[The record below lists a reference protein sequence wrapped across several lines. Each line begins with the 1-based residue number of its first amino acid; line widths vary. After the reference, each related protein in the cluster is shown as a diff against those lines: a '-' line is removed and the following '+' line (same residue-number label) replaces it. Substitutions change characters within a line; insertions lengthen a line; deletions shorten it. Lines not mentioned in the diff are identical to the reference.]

1 MKNCD
6 AAIERQKPMSEQERE
21 QSPAKQ
27 EEPVREQAE
36 YTPSVQ
42 PDFMREKIKQ
52 KPVNKR
58 KLLRRTVITVVMA
71 VVFGMV
77 ACVTFLIL
85 EPVISNRLYPEE
97 EPQEVVFPEETLME
111 EMNPEDMLV
120 NDEVEE
126 DPQPVEV
133 ELEDEQ
139 IEELLS
145 QVEFSLEDYQSVY
158 NELKKLAEKAN
169 RAVVTV
175 AGVTSDVD
183 WFNNIYENVASASG
197 VIVAD
202 NGKAMLVL
210 VSAGTLNGADTI
222 EVTFCDQTQ
231 AEAEILQKDPAT
243 GLAILSVPLASISEE
258 TMDVITK
265 AELGS
270 SSTNSLLGT
279 PVIALGSPLGTSGSV
294 CYGVVTS
301 TGTAI
306 DMPDAS
312 YKKLTT
318 DIYGSRNA
326 TGVIINLK
334 GMVIGIIDNV
344 NTSND
349 MTNLLTAYGI
359 TELKRTIEQMS
370 NDKERAYLGIYGA
383 DVPKEA
389 LEDPEVD
396 IPTGTYV
403 REIEIDSP
411 AMAAGIQSGDV
422 VIRVG
427 ETPVNSYYDLLNII
441 RGAEP
446 EEMLTFTLVRQGHEM
461 KVDVTFGHLPEG
473 N

>member
-1 MKNCD
+1 
-6 AAIERQKPMSEQERE
+6 MSDQERE
-21 QSPAKQ
+21 QDSQ
-27 EEPVREQAE
+27 EREPVKEQAE
-36 YTPSVQ
+36 YTLSVQ

-58 KLLRRTVITVVMA
+58 KLLRRTVITIAMA
-71 VVFGMV
+71 VVFGLV

-126 DPQPVEV
+126 EPQPVEV

-139 IEELLS
+139 IEELLA
-145 QVEFSLEDYQSVY
+145 QVEFGLEDYQSVY
-158 NELKKLAEKAN
+158 NELAKLAEKAG
-169 RAVVTV
+169 RSMVTV
-175 AGVTSDVD
+175 TGVTSDVD

-197 VIVAD
+197 VIVAS

-231 AEAEILQKDPAT
+231 AKAEIVQKDPST
-243 GLAILSVPLASISEE
+243 GLAILSVPLVSISEE
-258 TMDVITK
+258 TLNVIEK

-270 SSTNSLLGT
+270 SNTARLTGT
-279 PVIALGSPLGTSGSV
+279 PVIALGSPLGTSNSV
-294 CYGVVTS
+294 CYGIVTS
-301 TGTAI
+301 SGTLI

-312 YKKLTT
+312 YQKIMT

-326 TGVIINLK
+326 TGVLINLK

-349 MTNLLTAYGI
+349 MGNLLTAYGI

-370 NDKERAYLGIYGA
+370 NDKERAYLGIHGA

-389 LEDPEVD
+389 LDDPEID
-396 IPTGTYV
+396 IPPGAYI

-422 VIRVG
+422 VIQVG
-427 ETPVNSYYDLLNII
+427 ETPITTYHELLNII
-441 RGAEP
+441 RGVEP
-446 EEMLTFTLVRQGHEM
+446 EEIQTFTLVRQGHEM

>member
-1 MKNCD
+1 
-6 AAIERQKPMSEQERE
+6 MSEQERE

-258 TMDVITK
+258 TMEVITK

-344 NTSND
+344 NI
-349 MTNLLTAYGI
+349 MI
-359 TELKRTIEQMS
+359 CC
-370 NDKERAYLGIYGA
+370 
-383 DVPKEA
+383 
-389 LEDPEVD
+389 
-396 IPTGTYV
+396 YV
-403 REIEIDSP
+403 SLFISDF
-411 AMAAGIQSGDV
+411 
-422 VIRVG
+422 
-427 ETPVNSYYDLLNII
+427 VN
-441 RGAEP
+441 
-446 EEMLTFTLVRQGHEM
+446 
-461 KVDVTFGHLPEG
+461 
-473 N
+473 

>member
-1 MKNCD
+1 
-6 AAIERQKPMSEQERE
+6 MSEQERE
-21 QSPAKQ
+21 QNPAGVG
-27 EEPVREQAE
+27 EPVREEAE

-120 NDEVEE
+120 NDEAEE
-126 DPQPVEV
+126 EPQPVEV

-231 AEAEILQKDPAT
+231 AEAKILQKDPAT
-243 GLAILSVPLASISEE
+243 GLAILSIPHASISEQ
-258 TMDVITK
+258 TMEVITK

-301 TGTAI
+301 SGTVI

-312 YKKLTT
+312 YKKITT

-326 TGVIINLK
+326 TGVLINLN

-349 MTNLLTAYGI
+349 MSNLLTAYGI

-370 NDKERAYLGIYGA
+370 NDKERAYLGIHGA

-389 LEDPEVD
+389 LEDPEMD

-411 AMAAGIQSGDV
+411 AMEAGIQSGDV
-422 VIRVG
+422 VIRAG
-427 ETPVNSYYDLLNII
+427 ETPVNSYHDLLNII

-446 EEMLTFTLVRQGHEM
+446 EEVLTFTLVRQGHEM
-461 KVDVTFGHLPEG
+461 KVDVTFGHLPDG
-473 N
+473 Y